1 MPNNFVPVRK
11 VTEEFKPVKMV
22 TEEQIGVKCIML
34 WGEQDQIRQTVEE
47 CAELIVNLSKYGRN
61 VNGSTKEQIAEEI
74 ADVEIMCKEMRIVFN
89 NDLVDSFK
97 IQKLA
102 RLNERVEKESQLKA
116 RDNSFKPK
124 LLNQGN

>member
-1 MPNNFVPVRK
+1 
-11 VTEEFKPVKMV
+11 MV
-22 TEEQIGVKCIML
+22 TEKEVGVKCLML

-47 CAELIVNLSKYGRN
+47 CAELIVKLSKYNRN

-74 ADVEIMCKEMRIVFN
+74 ADVEIMCNQMRIVFD

-102 RLNERVEKESQLKA
+102 RLNERVDKESQVKA
-116 RDNSFKPK
+116 
-124 LLNQGN
+124 